1 MSIIKDFCLKGMLL
15 NKIKIKFL
23 LQNNILNVS
32 FPSSY
37 LKIFPKK
44 KIFFPEVAKV
54 LESINQQNNSDSHI
68 LDHMQKPHLIYL
80 ANIAQS

>member
-1 MSIIKDFCLKGMLL
+1 MSIIKDFCLKGTLL
-15 NKIKIKFL
+15 HKIKIKLL

-37 LKIFPKK
+37 LKN
-44 KIFFPEVAKV
+44 FPEVAKV
-54 LESINQQNNSDSHI
+54 LESINEQNNSDRLI
-68 LDHMQKPHLIYL
+68 LDHMQKPHLTYL